1 MRGCGVRV
9 LGRFLTAT
17 LGLAVIVGSAGAETL
32 PAVLAKAYQNNP
44 QLNAQRAFVRQTQ
57 EQVDIAQAGYY
68 PRVNA
73 TASGGTQY
81 TDNRFRGVEPH
92 RRDRV
97 DGGSVGVA
105 ASQTLFDG
113 FRTPNQV
120 RAARGNV
127 DAAREVL
134 RLMAQQI
141 LLDAATA
148 YMNVIR
154 DGAIA
159 QLQRHNVEML
169 QTQLSY
175 TRQRLKVREVTT
187 TDVLQ
192 TQARLAGA
200 QWALL
205 AADST
210 LTGSRAAYRR
220 VIGDDQRGRLAP
232 ATPVDR
238 LAPSTLDEARVV
250 ALKLN
255 PSIKAAQVGIDVA
268 AVQVK
273 IAEGALYPT
282 AKLDVGAQ
290 HGWGVTAQLDRQ
302 FAAGAFVT
310 LSVPIYQGGAEYAT
324 IRESKEALGQKQF
337 DLDRVRDNV
346 RAGVSETWAQ
356 LVAAKAQI
364 DAAQAQVAAA
374 QSALNGVLQ
383 EARAGQ
389 RTTLDVLN
397 AQQELITARIT
408 MVATQRDRVVTSY
421 ALLAAVGR
429 LAPEVLQLAE
439 QSSQPKAARSK

>member
-1 MRGCGVRV
+1 MRGRRVRV
-9 LGRFLTAT
+9 CGRIGAAT
-17 LGLAVIVGSAGAETL
+17 VALAVIIGSAGAETL

-57 EQVDIAQAGYY
+57 EQVQVAESGYY

-81 TDNRFRGVEPH
+81 TDIRFRGVEPH

-120 RAARGNV
+120 RAAKGNV
-127 DAAREVL
+127 DAAREML

-154 DGAIA
+154 DSAIA
-159 QLQRHNVEML
+159 QLQRHNVDML
-169 QTQLSY
+169 QSQLGF

-187 TDVLQ
+187 TDVSQ

-200 QWALL
+200 RWALL
-205 AADST
+205 AAGSA
-210 LTGSRAAYRR
+210 LTSSRAAFRR
-220 VIGDDQRGRLAP
+220 VIGEEQRGRLAP

-238 LAPSTLDEARVV
+238 LGPSTLDEAKVV
-250 ALKLN
+250 ALKVN
-255 PSIKAAQVGIDVA
+255 PSVKAAQAGIDVA

-290 HGWGVTAQLDRQ
+290 HGWGVSAQLDRQ

-337 DLDRVRDNV
+337 DLDRVRDTV
-346 RAGVSETWAQ
+346 RAGVSESWGQ
-356 LVAAKAQI
+356 LAAAKAQI

-374 QSALNGVLQ
+374 QSALNGVIQ

-397 AQQELITARIT
+397 AQQELISARIT
-408 MVATQRDRVVTSY
+408 LVATQRDRVVTSY
-421 ALLAAVGR
+421 TLLAAVGR
-429 LAPEVLQLAE
+429 LAPEVLRLVGDPR
-439 QSSQPKAARSK
+439 QPKAARLR

>member
-17 LGLAVIVGSAGAETL
+17 LGLAVIVGSAGAEAL

-439 QSSQPKAARSK
+439 QSSQPMAARSK